1 MWDYT
6 NKVKEHFLNPRNV
19 GFIDDFD
26 GIGEVGS
33 LICGDAIK
41 LTFKLDEN
49 GRIADARFQTFGC
62 ASAIASS
69 SALTEIV
76 RGMTLSEA
84 AQVTNEDIA
93 EYLGGLPKEKMHCS
107 VMGREAMEK
116 AIAYYRGE
124 GEKEIEGEIVC
135 ECFSVTDKQIERAV
149 KENGLNSVKEVTDY
163 VKAGG
168 GCGNCHDKIQFII
181 DRVLGN
187 AFRAAEMKA
196 PSTNIEK
203 SGRCDP

>member
-1 MWDYT
+1 M
-6 NKVKEHFLNPRNV
+6 KMAASLMP
-19 GFIDDFD
+19 DF
-26 GIGEVGS
+26 
-33 LICGDAIK
+33 
-41 LTFKLDEN
+41 
-49 GRIADARFQTFGC
+49 RP
-62 ASAIASS
+62 SAAPAPLHRPQ
-69 SALTEIV
+69 ALTEIV

-93 EYLGGLPKEKMHCS
+93 EYLGGLLKEKMHCS

-135 ECFSVTDKQIERAV
+135 ECFSATDKQIERAV

-168 GCGNCHDKIQFII
+168 G
-181 DRVLGN
+181 
-187 AFRAAEMKA
+187 
-196 PSTNIEK
+196 
-203 SGRCDP
+203 